1 MFISKFNFK
10 MISTKSIAV
19 DKLALFAL
27 VIQTR
32 AYLAVI
38 VEQICAAASANEL
51 LVHRKDVEFVAS
63 RFDVGNGALQME
75 KSAAL
80 SIPEPRE
87 LRSSR
92 RLASVS
98 CGAPCQDRGSTILS
112 MFARVGGAR
121 IAESYR
127 TELPFCEPVSVRSL
141 LTWIFSCASQ
151 AQENARSNFAA
162 SPVSAYS
169 YSLRTVFARSIR
181 RTRELLEPSYDVF
194 HPGLVQRNYRQ
205 GFSEMNSPA

>member
-10 MISTKSIAV
+10 KISTKTIAV

-38 VEQICAAASANEL
+38 VEQICTAASADEL
-51 LVHRKDVEFVAS
+51 FVHREDVQFVAS

-75 KSAAL
+75 KNAAL
-80 SIPEPRE
+80 SILEPRG

-98 CGAPCQDRGSTILS
+98 FGARCQDRGSTILS
-112 MFARVGGAR
+112 VLARVGGAR

-127 TELPFCEPVSVRSL
+127 TELPFREPVCVRSL
-141 LTWIFSCASQ
+141 LTWIFSCARQ
-151 AQENARSNFAA
+151 AQENARINFVA

-169 YSLRTVFARSIR
+169 YSLRTVFVRSIR

-205 GFSEMNSPA
+205 GFGEMNSPA

>member
-1 MFISKFNFK
+1 
-10 MISTKSIAV
+10 
-19 DKLALFAL
+19 
-27 VIQTR
+27 
-32 AYLAVI
+32 
-38 VEQICAAASANEL
+38 
-51 LVHRKDVEFVAS
+51 
-63 RFDVGNGALQME
+63 
-75 KSAAL
+75 
-80 SIPEPRE
+80 
-87 LRSSR
+87 
-92 RLASVS
+92 
-98 CGAPCQDRGSTILS
+98 

-141 LTWIFSCASQ
+141 LTWIFLALVKRKKC
-151 AQENARSNFAA
+151 RSNFAA

-181 RTRELLEPSYDVF
+181 RTRELLELSYDVF